1 MAKQVTTQDYIEEL
15 KNMVVEANDGKP
27 FPAWLLPQ
35 LRSTAMNM
43 TILDKLQE
51 AIDKEKNLVTILPG
65 STGQQKMTVN
75 PLLDKYYKAQQVLMS
90 QFAALGL
97 TCKSSGSDR
106 DSGTEE
112 FDDPMASLYNEAKK

>member
-15 KNMVVEANDGKP
+15 KQMVVEANDGKP

>member
-15 KNMVVEANDGKP
+15 KQMVVEANDGKP

-97 TCKSSGSDR
+97 TCKSSGSDK
-106 DSGTEE
+106 DSGSEE

>member
-15 KNMVVEANDGKP
+15 KEMVVEANDGKP